1 MAQLEVNLPPINL
14 INFNR
19 LRFWMPDIA
28 MCMGRDCPK
37 KNTCYRYTA
46 FPSEYRQ
53 SYFVG
58 VPYEVD
64 SSDENAGCTYYWP
77 EKEEHEDRSGHRDG
91 SIPQEDSSGSNKE
104 S

>member
-1 MAQLEVNLPPINL
+1 MVEYQVALPPVNLL
-14 INFNR
+14 NFNR
-19 LRFWMPDIA
+19 LRFWMPDIT
-28 MCMGRDCPK
+28 MCVGRDCPK

-58 VPYEVD
+58 VPYKGK
-64 SSDENAGCTYYWP
+64 GCTYYWP
-77 EKEEHEDRSGHRDG
+77 EKEEHEDRTGHRDG